1 MAGYRKNRVNE
12 ELMRE
17 VSAILR
23 TVKDPRVSEAF
34 VSITAVNCSP
44 DLKYAKIYYS
54 FLSKRYT
61 EKDVRDGLKCASG
74 YIRSCIAKQMNMR
87 ITPELTF
94 VYDTSLQ
101 EGARINE
108 LLRSV
113 GLGGTNRETDKQE
126 NDGQETKE

>member
-1 MAGYRKNRVNE
+1 MAGYRKDRINE
-12 ELMRE
+12 ELVRE

-23 TVKDPRVSEAF
+23 TVKDPRVSSAF
-34 VSITAVNCSP
+34 VSITAASCSP

-54 FLSKRYT
+54 FLSKKYT
-61 EKDVRDGLKCASG
+61 EKDVRDGLKSASG

-94 VYDTSLQ
+94 VFDTSLQ
-101 EGARINE
+101 QGAHINE

-113 GLGGTNRETDKQE
+113 GLTDNGEKDDQG
-126 NDGQETKE
+126 NKKD

>member
-1 MAGYRKNRVNE
+1 MAGYRKDRINE
-12 ELMRE
+12 ELVRE

-23 TVKDPRVSEAF
+23 TVKDPRVSSAF
-34 VSITAVNCSP
+34 VSITAASCSP

-54 FLSKRYT
+54 FLSKKYT
-61 EKDVRDGLKCASG
+61 EKDVRDGLKSASG

-94 VYDTSLQ
+94 VFDTSLQ
-101 EGARINE
+101 QGAHINE

-113 GLGGTNRETDKQE
+113 GLTGNGEKDDQGDQK
-126 NDGQETKE
+126 D

>member
-1 MAGYRKNRVNE
+1 MAGYRKDRINE
-12 ELMRE
+12 ELVRE

-23 TVKDPRVSEAF
+23 TVKDPRVSSAF
-34 VSITAVNCSP
+34 VSITAASCSP

-54 FLSKRYT
+54 FLSKKYT
-61 EKDVRDGLKCASG
+61 EKDVRDGLKSSSG

-101 EGARINE
+101 QGAHINE

-113 GLGGTNRETDKQE
+113 GLTGEGEKP
-126 NDGQETKE
+126 GQKE